1 MGSDPTGAFGAVRRR
16 PWVSLLALLTV
27 LSAALLLTLR
37 ANIGF
42 FLDDWGLVIYREGS
56 PTDWLLPH
64 NEHIV
69 VIPAA
74 LFKLSLTVF
83 GMTAFPLH
91 LLGVAAFLISVWLL
105 FFWLRPLIGEAA
117 SVLGCSVLLFLG
129 AAAEDLIWAFQIG
142 FFGSVAAGLAALLL
156 LRKKSLR
163 GDVLACLLLVIS
175 LLFTTLAIPF
185 AVGAATHLLFRDG
198 LRPDW
203 KAFFRRSWVFLIPAA
218 LYIVWW
224 AGWGH
229 LAPNSLSLHNAIRV
243 PLYVLSALGYAGA
256 SLTGPFPLREIVLNF
271 IWALPGLLVAGAF
284 ALLLHRRRQVPV
296 AFLVAAAMALTF
308 WVLSGLNYIPGREFA
323 SSRYQYP
330 SVIFLLM
337 LLGGAFA
344 GLRPDR
350 RILKWMATI
359 AVLAIAVNVTALIY
373 TFNDRYKDY
382 EERGLISLTAFD
394 ISSETVSPEARVG
407 ISLDDVAQVDA
418 EAYLTAVDKYGSPG
432 LSEEEIDKA
441 SEEHRDRLDQIL
453 VSTLPVQVLP
463 RGEVRPDRAR
473 CKTIAA
479 DEEVTDSIKVESS
492 LLFIESE
499 QKVVIR
505 LGRFG
510 SGTDA
515 AAWQVSRGR
524 PIGYLIPDDNSDR
537 PWRIGFQGDGKVT
550 VCPGESP

>member
-42 FLDDWGLVIYREGS
+42 FLDDWGLVVYREDS

-74 LFKLSLTVF
+74 LFKLSLAVF
-83 GMTAFPLH
+83 GMTAFPIH
-91 LLGVAAFLISVWLL
+91 LLGVAAFLLSVWLL
-105 FFWLRPLIGEAA
+105 FFWLRPLVGEAA
-117 SVLGCSVLLFLG
+117 SVLGCAVLLFLG

-156 LRKKSLR
+156 LRRKTLR
-163 GDVLACLLLVIS
+163 GDVLACLLLVVS

-185 AVGAATHLLFRDG
+185 AVGAATQLLFRDG
-198 LRPDW
+198 LRPGW

-218 LYIVWW
+218 LYIAWW

-284 ALLLHRRRQVPV
+284 AFLLHRRRQVPV
-296 AFLVAAAMALTF
+296 AFLVAAALALTF

-350 RILKWMATI
+350 RILKWMAAI
-359 AVLAIAVNVTALIY
+359 AVLAIAVNITALIY

-394 ISSETVSPEARVG
+394 ISSETVSPEAKVG
-407 ISLDDVAQVDA
+407 ISLDDVAYIDA
-418 EAYLTAVDKYGSPG
+418 EAYLAAVDKYGSPG
-432 LSEEEIDKA
+432 LNEDEIDEA
-441 SEEHRDRLDQIL
+441 SEEHRIRLDQLL
-453 VSTLPVQVLP
+453 VSTLPVRVLP
-463 RGEVRPDRAR
+463 RRKVLYERDRCR
-473 CKTIAA
+473 TVAA
-479 DEEVTDSIKVESS
+479 DADASNTIELDSGLLSIK
-492 LLFIESE
+492 SE
-499 QKVVIR
+499 DKVLIR

-510 SGTDA
+510 PGTGA
-515 AAWQVSRGR
+515 VAWQVGKGERV
-524 PIGYLIPDDNSDR
+524 GYLIPDDNSDR
-537 PWRIGFQGDGKVT
+537 PWRIGFEGDGKVT
-550 VCPGESP
+550 VCPSLAS